1 MLCVFDG
8 GSYTLT
14 DVVGFTN
21 LNQSSLSR
29 AIVRMEKKGLVTR
42 SRRSHDARLMSIE
55 ITQAGR
61 TLCERA
67 SQMVREAC
75 DEELAVLT
83 KAERDIFVRIAQKLL
98 AELPPPKRP
107 AGLSY

>member
-1 MLCVFDG
+1 
-8 GSYTLT
+8 
-14 DVVGFTN
+14 
-21 LNQSSLSR
+21 
-29 AIVRMEKKGLVTR
+29 
-42 SRRSHDARLMSIE
+42 MSIE

-67 SQMVREAC
+67 SLMVREAC